1 MKQGA
6 TPWSLRETE
15 TPDFLEAGI
24 CSYVQRSPMWHLTER
39 LSFSSLNTVRK
50 SPAPPAPMPTNLR
63 LGLSVIGR
71 VCNFFRRP
79 FSDAFSLP
87 DPVVNGPRRASEATK
102 PWLVPKYRKIG
113 DKGILASFS
122 AGKPKT
128 SDFFAQKYGCLAWK
142 VRMFLL
148 KSSDV
153 FAPKQAYFAR
163 FLCCFGGFLPQNPMN
178 PPKISAL
185 QSDRFDNTKWQNAKI
200 SAKNHSKRD
209 TMPCQN
215 F

>member
-1 MKQGA
+1 MASHG
-6 TPWSLRETE
+6 TFV
-15 TPDFLEAGI
+15 FLLSKH
-24 CSYVQRSPMWHLTER
+24 CSKISR
-39 LSFSSLNTVRK
+39 
-50 SPAPPAPMPTNLR
+50 PPAPMPTNLR

-102 PWLVPKYRKIG
+102 TWLVPKYRKIG

-142 VRMFLL
+142 VRMFML

>member
-1 MKQGA
+1 
-6 TPWSLRETE
+6 
-15 TPDFLEAGI
+15 
-24 CSYVQRSPMWHLTER
+24 
-39 LSFSSLNTVRK
+39 
-50 SPAPPAPMPTNLR
+50 MPTNLR

-102 PWLVPKYRKIG
+102 TWLVPKYRKIG

-142 VRMFLL
+142 VRMFML

-153 FAPKQAYFAR
+153 FCAETGLFCTLFMLLWGLFAAKS
-163 FLCCFGGFLPQNPMN
+163 NE
-178 PPKISAL
+178 SAE
-185 QSDRFDNTKWQNAKI
+185 D
-200 SAKNHSKRD
+200 
-209 TMPCQN
+209 
-215 F
+215 

>member
-1 MKQGA
+1 MH
-6 TPWSLRETE
+6 LRER
-15 TPDFLEAGI
+15 LEY
-24 CSYVQRSPMWHLTER
+24 SV
-39 LSFSSLNTVRK
+39 VR
-50 SPAPPAPMPTNLR
+50 
-63 LGLSVIGR
+63 R
-71 VCNFFRRP
+71 VCNFFRRH
-79 FSDAFSLP
+79 FSYAFRFP
-87 DPVVNGPRRASEATK
+87 DPVVNGLRRASEVTK
-102 PWLVPKYRKIG
+102 PCLVLKYRKIRERR
-113 DKGILASFS
+113 ILASFPP
-122 AGKPKT
+122 GKPKT

-142 VRMFLL
+142 VRMFML

-200 SAKNHSKRD
+200 PAKNHSKRD